1 MTVKD
6 LLQILDYFG
15 IQDFSINEQSMET
28 LVELLW
34 QEIKQL
40 KAELTEEKKKNFDI
54 EWNNKEKE
62 QPYHSAD
69 PEYKY
74 YTIQSFIKEKDSKN
88 YKITWVD
95 EETSHRY
102 WNLVYPY
109 SLDLRS
115 DMIRGRMRRDIES
128 IMKKFTQILKETKNE
143 LKFKVDR
150 YGNVIRRNGYK

>member
-40 KAELTEEKKKNFDI
+40 KAELTEEKKKNFDMQ
-54 EWNNKEKE
+54 WDNKEKD
-62 QPYHSAD
+62 QPCHSVD
-69 PEYKY
+69 LDYKY
-74 YTIQSFIKEKDSKN
+74 YTIQSFVKEDSGN
-88 YKITWVD
+88 YRIAWIN

-102 WNLVYPY
+102 WNLVYPH
-109 SLDLRS
+109 SLDLKS

-128 IMKKFTQILKETKNE
+128 IMKKFTQLLKETKHE

-150 YGNVIRRNGYK
+150 YGNVIRRNGDK

>member
-54 EWNNKEKE
+54 EWNNKEKD
-62 QPYHSAD
+62 QSYRSVD

-74 YTIQSFIKEKDSKN
+74 YTIQSFVKDKDGVN
-88 YKITWVD
+88 YRITWVD
-95 EETSHRY
+95 EETSCRH

-109 SLDLRS
+109 SLDFKS
-115 DMIRGRMRRDIES
+115 DIIRGRTRRDVENIK
-128 IMKKFTQILKETKNE
+128 KKFTQLLKETKNE
-143 LKFKVDR
+143 LKFKVDK
-150 YGNVIRRNGYK
+150 Y

>member
-40 KAELTEEKKKNFDI
+40 KAELTEEKKKNFDMQ
-54 EWNNKEKE
+54 WDSKETN
-62 QPYHSAD
+62 QSCHSTD
-69 PEYKY
+69 LDYKY
-74 YTIQSFIKEKDSKN
+74 YTIQSFVKEKDGGN
-88 YKITWVD
+88 YRIVWVD
-95 EETSHRY
+95 EETSYRH
-102 WNLVYPY
+102 WNLVCPY
-109 SLDLRS
+109 SLDFKS
-115 DMIRGRMRRDIES
+115 DIIRGRMRRDIEN
-128 IMKKFTQILKETKNE
+128 IMKKFTQLLKETKNE

-150 YGNVIRRNGYK
+150 YGNVIKISK